1 VTFATRSAFTTRPTL
16 DGSFGMAAS
25 THWLGSQSAMAV
37 LERGGNAFDAAVAC
51 GLVLQVVE
59 PHLNGPGGDLVGI
72 VAPAG
77 SPSRVLCGQGT
88 APAGATIEAYRSL
101 GLDLI
106 PGAGPL
112 AATIPGAFDA
122 WMLMLRD
129 YGTWEPADVAE
140 FALHYARTGYPVLP
154 AIARTIGAVQNLFRE
169 SWTTS
174 AEHWLTAGAAP
185 KAGTLRTSPVWAQT
199 LSRLIASAAGDTRED
214 RIDAVR
220 REWAEGFVAEAVDRF
235 MRRPARDSS
244 GADHPGV
251 LRASDLA
258 GWRASWEEP
267 VTVKFRDFTVL
278 KPGFWT
284 QGPTLLQALS
294 ILAGFDDDEL
304 DPGTPGGAHKMLE
317 AMKLAMADREAYYGD
332 ASLPVDLLLSDEYA
346 TKRREQIGESA
357 SRDLRPG
364 RLEGLE
370 LRLRA
375 EPTGAST
382 HDTTAMGGGEPTVAR
397 TGVTKGDTCHLDIVD
412 RHGNMISVTP
422 SGGWLQSSPY
432 LPELGFALG
441 SRLQM
446 MWLEEGLPS
455 SLAPGKRP
463 RTTLSPTLV
472 ERAGRAVLSVGTPG
486 GDQQDQWQLP
496 FLLRVLVGELGLQEA
511 IDAPS
516 LHSTNAPE
524 SFWPRERIPAG
535 VIAEESLGGELLAE
549 LVVRGHEV
557 TVSDDWTLGRLSAV
571 SRSDT
576 GRLRAAANPRGMQG
590 YAVGR

>member
-1 VTFATRSAFTTRPTL
+1 MTFATRSAFTTRPTL

-25 THWLGSQSAMAV
+25 THWLASQSAMAV

-59 PHLNGPGGDLVGI
+59 PHLNGPGGDLVGM

-77 SPSRVLCGQGT
+77 GPSRVLCGQGT
-88 APAGATIEAYRSL
+88 APAEATIDTYRGF
-101 GLDLI
+101 GLDLV
-106 PGAGPL
+106 PGAGLL
-112 AATIPGAFDA
+112 AATVPGAFDA
-122 WMLMLRD
+122 WLLLLKD
-129 YGTWEPADVAE
+129 HGTWELADVAE
-140 FALHYARTGYPVLP
+140 FALHYAHTGYPVLP
-154 AIARTIGAVQNLFRE
+154 PIARTIGTVRNLFLD

-174 AEHWLTAGAAP
+174 AENWLTDGATP
-185 KAGTLRTSPVWAQT
+185 EAGTLRTSPAWAET
-199 LSRLIASAAGDTRED
+199 LTRLIAAGTGDSREE

-220 REWAEGFVAEAVDRF
+220 REWAEGFIAQEIDRF
-235 MRRPARDSS
+235 ARTPVRDSS
-244 GADHPGV
+244 GEDHPGV

-258 GWRASWEEP
+258 GWRASWEAP
-267 VTVKFRDFTVL
+267 VRTSFRGHTVL

-294 ILAGFDDDEL
+294 ILDGFADDEL
-304 DPGTPGGAHKMLE
+304 DPGTPGGAHRMLE

-332 ASLPVDLLLSDEYA
+332 STPAADVLLREEYA
-346 TKRREQIGESA
+346 AQRRALIGESA

-364 RLEGLE
+364 RIDGLQ
-370 LRLRA
+370 LRLPATRSA
-375 EPTGAST
+375 TASAPGT
-382 HDTTAMGGGEPTVAR
+382 GEPTVAR

-432 LPELGFALG
+432 IPELGFALG

-446 MWLEEGLPS
+446 MWLDEGLPS
-455 SLAPGKRP
+455 SLAPGRRP

-472 ERAGRAVLSVGTPG
+472 ERAGVAVLSVGTPG
-486 GDQQDQWQLP
+486 GDSQDQWQLP
-496 FLLRVLVGELGLQEA
+496 FLLRVLAGGLELQQA

-535 VIAEESLGGELLAE
+535 VVAEESLGGELLAE
-549 LVVRGHEV
+549 LLVRGHDV
-557 TVSDDWTLGRLSAV
+557 TLSSDWTLGRLSAV
-571 SRSDT
+571 SRDAD

>member
-25 THWLGSQSAMAV
+25 THWLASQSAMAV

-72 VAPAG
+72 AAPAG
-77 SPSRVLCGQGT
+77 GPSRVLSGQGP
-88 APAGATIEAYRSL
+88 APAEATIETYRGF
-101 GLDLI
+101 GLDLV

-122 WMLMLRD
+122 WLLLLRD
-129 YGTWEPADVAE
+129 LGTWEFADVAE

-154 AIARTIGAVQNLFRE
+154 AIARTIATVRDLFLE
-169 SWTTS
+169 SWTAS
-174 AEHWLTAGAAP
+174 AEHWLSDGQAP
-185 KAGTLRTSPVWAQT
+185 AAGTTRTALAWAET
-199 LSRLIASAAGDTRED
+199 LSRLVAAATGDD
-214 RIDAVR
+214 RIDRIEAVR
-220 REWAEGFVAEAVDRF
+220 REWAEGFVAQEIERAVQTPVRH
-235 MRRPARDSS
+235 SS
-244 GADHPGV
+244 GGEHPGV

-258 GWRASWEEP
+258 GWRASWDEP
-267 VTVKFRDFTVL
+267 VRTTFRGYTVL

-284 QGPTLLQALS
+284 QGPTLLQALN
-294 ILAGFDDDEL
+294 ILSGFDDADL
-304 DPGTPGGAHKMLE
+304 DPGTASGAHRMLE

-332 ASLPVDLLLSDEYA
+332 GYPALEVLLSEEYA
-346 TKRREQIGESA
+346 AGRGALIGESA
-357 SRDLRPG
+357 SPDLRPG
-364 RLEGLE
+364 RIDGLE
-370 LRLRA
+370 LRMPAARSGSA
-375 EPTGAST
+375 AAPGA
-382 HDTTAMGGGEPTVAR
+382 GEPTVAR

-432 LPELGFALG
+432 IPELGFALG

-446 MWLEEGLPS
+446 MWLDEGLPS
-455 SLAPGKRP
+455 SLEPGKRP

-472 ERAGRAVLSVGTPG
+472 ERNGRAVLSVGTPG

-496 FLLRVLVGELGLQEA
+496 FLLRVLAGGLELQQA
-511 IDAPS
+511 IDAPT

-524 SFWPRERIPAG
+524 SFWPRERIPSG
-535 VIAEESLGGELLAE
+535 VVAEESLGEELLAE
-549 LVVRGHEV
+549 LVIRGHDV
-557 TVSDDWTLGRLSAV
+557 TVSADWTLGRLSAV
-571 SRSDT
+571 SRDED

>member
-25 THWLGSQSAMAV
+25 THWLASQSAMAV

-72 VAPAG
+72 AAPAG
-77 SPSRVLCGQGT
+77 GPSRVLCGQGP
-88 APAGATIEAYRSL
+88 APAEATIDTYRGF
-101 GLDLI
+101 GLDLV

-122 WMLMLRD
+122 WLLLLRD
-129 YGTWEPADVAE
+129 LGTWEFGDVAE

-154 AIARTIGAVQNLFRE
+154 AIARTLGAVRDLFRE
-169 SWTTS
+169 SWTAS
-174 AEHWLTAGAAP
+174 AEYWLPDGEVPAVGSVRTAPAWAD
-185 KAGTLRTSPVWAQT
+185 TLD
-199 LSRLIASAAGDTRED
+199 RLIASGSGENRVD
-214 RIDAVR
+214 RIEAVR
-220 REWAEGFVAEAVDRF
+220 REWAEGFVAHEIDRSV
-235 MRRPARDSS
+235 RTPVRHPS
-244 GADHPGV
+244 GGEHPGV
-251 LRASDLA
+251 LRAADLA
-258 GWRASWEEP
+258 GWRASWDEP
-267 VTVKFRDFTVL
+267 VRAEFRGFTVL

-284 QGPTLLQALS
+284 QGPTLLQALN
-294 ILAGFDDDEL
+294 ILSGFEDAEL
-304 DPGTPGGAHKMLE
+304 DPGTAGGAHRMLE

-332 ASLPVDLLLSDEYA
+332 GYPAVERLLGEDYA
-346 TKRREQIGESA
+346 TERRALIGENA
-357 SRDLRPG
+357 RGDLRPG
-364 RLEGLE
+364 RLPGVE
-370 LRLRA
+370 LRMPPARSGTA
-375 EPTGAST
+375 GAPG
-382 HDTTAMGGGEPTVAR
+382 AGEPTVAR
-397 TGVTKGDTCHLDIVD
+397 TGETKGDTCHLDVVD

-432 LPELGFALG
+432 IPELGFALG

-455 SLAPGKRP
+455 SLEPGKRP

-472 ERAGRAVLSVGTPG
+472 ERNGTAVLSVGTPG

-496 FLLRVLVGELGLQEA
+496 FLLRVLAGGMPLQHA

-535 VIAEESLGGELLAE
+535 VVAEESLGEELLAE
-549 LVVRGHEV
+549 LVVRGHDV
-557 TVSDDWTLGRLSAV
+557 TVSADWTLGRLSAV
-571 SRSDT
+571 SRDQD

>member
-25 THWLGSQSAMAV
+25 THWLASQSAMAV

-72 VAPAG
+72 VAPSGA
-77 SPSRVLCGQGT
+77 PARVLCGQGT
-88 APAGATIEAYRSL
+88 APAEATLETYRSF
-101 GLDLI
+101 GLDLV
-106 PGAGPL
+106 PGSGPL

-122 WMLMLRD
+122 WLLLLRD
-129 YGTWEPADVAE
+129 FGTWEAAETCE

-154 AIARTIGAVQNLFRE
+154 AIRRTIAAVQDLFRD

-174 AEHWLTAGAAP
+174 AEHWLPDGEVP
-185 KAGTLRTSPVWAQT
+185 EAGTVRTSPAWADT
-199 LSRLIASAAGDTRED
+199 LTRLIGAGSGDSRED
-214 RIDAVR
+214 RIDAIR
-220 REWAEGFVAEAVDRF
+220 REWAEGFVAAGIDRSV
-235 MRRPARDSS
+235 RTPVRHSS
-244 GADHPGV
+244 GDDHPGV

-267 VTVKFRDFTVL
+267 LRASFRGHTVL

-284 QGPTLLQALS
+284 QGPTLLQALA
-294 ILAGFDDDEL
+294 ILDGFPDEEL
-304 DPGTPGGAHKMLE
+304 DPGTPGGAHRMLE

-332 ASLPVDLLLSDEYA
+332 PSPPIDLLVSAEYA
-346 TKRREQIGESA
+346 ELRRTRIGESA
-357 SRDLRPG
+357 SADLRPG
-364 RLEGLE
+364 RIPGID
-370 LRLRA
+370 LRLPAARSGTA
-375 EPTGAST
+375 SAPGA
-382 HDTTAMGGGEPTVAR
+382 GEPTVAR
-397 TGVTKGDTCHLDIVD
+397 TGETRGDTCHLDIVD
-412 RHGNMISVTP
+412 RHGNMVSITP

-432 LPELGFALG
+432 IPELGFALG
-441 SRLQM
+441 TRLQM

-455 SLAPGKRP
+455 SLVPGRRP

-472 ERAGRAVLSVGTPG
+472 ERDGTAVLAVGTPG

-496 FLLRVLVGELGLQEA
+496 FLLRVLAGGHDLQQA
-511 IDAPS
+511 IDAPT

-535 VIAEESLGGELLAE
+535 VVAEESLGEELLAE
-549 LVVRGHEV
+549 LVVRGHDV

-571 SRSDT
+571 SRDAD

>member
-1 VTFATRSAFTTRPTL
+1 
-16 DGSFGMAAS
+16 MAAS
-25 THWLGSQSAMAV
+25 THWLASSSAMAV
-37 LERGGNAFDAAVAC
+37 LELGGNAFDAAVAC

-77 SPSRVLCGQGT
+77 GAPRVLCGQGT
-88 APAGATIEAYRSL
+88 APAGATIEAYRSF
-101 GLDLI
+101 GLHLV
-106 PGAGPL
+106 PGSGPL

-122 WMLMLRD
+122 WLLLLRD
-129 YGTWEPADVAE
+129 HGTWELGDVAE
-140 FALHYARTGYPVLP
+140 FALHYARSGYPVLP
-154 AIARTIGAVQNLFRE
+154 AIARTIGAVQDLFRD

-174 AEHWLTAGAAP
+174 AEHWLPDGAVP
-185 KAGTLRTSPVWAQT
+185 EAGTLRTAPAWAET
-199 LSRLIASAAGDTRED
+199 LTRLIAAATGDSRED

-220 REWAEGFVAEAVDRF
+220 REWAEGFVAEAIDRF
-235 MRRPARDSS
+235 VQQPARDSS

-258 GWRASWEEP
+258 GWRASWEQP
-267 VTVKFRDFTVL
+267 VSTEFRGYTVL

-284 QGPTLLQALS
+284 QGPTLLQALG
-294 ILAGFDDDEL
+294 ILSGFGDDEL
-304 DPGTPGGAHKMLE
+304 DPGTPGGAHRMLE

-332 ASLPVDLLLSDEYA
+332 PSLPVDLLLTEKYA
-346 TKRREQIGESA
+346 TERRALLGENA

-370 LRLRA
+370 LRLPAVRTA
-375 EPTGAST
+375 AASDLPAVAGA
-382 HDTTAMGGGEPTVAR
+382 GEPTVAR
-397 TGVTKGDTCHLDIVD
+397 TGETKGDTCHLDIVD
-412 RHGNMISVTP
+412 RHGNMVSITP

-432 LPELGFALG
+432 IPDLGFALG

-472 ERAGRAVLSVGTPG
+472 ERSGRAVLSVGTPG

-496 FLLRVLVGELGLQEA
+496 FLLRVLAGGVDLQQA

-535 VIAEESLGGELLAE
+535 VVAEESLGEDLLAE
-549 LVVRGHEV
+549 LVVRGHDV
-557 TVSDDWTLGRLSAV
+557 TVSADWTLGRLSAV
-571 SRSDT
+571 SRDEA

>member
-1 VTFATRSAFTTRPTL
+1 MTFATRSAFTTRPTL

-25 THWLGSQSAMAV
+25 THWLASQSAMAV

-77 SPSRVLCGQGT
+77 GPSRVLCGQGP
-88 APAGATIEAYRSL
+88 APAEATIETYRGL
-101 GLDLI
+101 GLDLV

-112 AATIPGAFDA
+112 AATVPGAFDA
-122 WMLMLRD
+122 WLLLLRD
-129 YGTWEPADVAE
+129 LGTWEFADVAE

-154 AIARTIGAVQNLFRE
+154 AIARTIGTVRDLFRE
-169 SWTTS
+169 SWTAS
-174 AEHWLTAGAAP
+174 ADHWLHDGEVPAAGSV
-185 KAGTLRTSPVWAQT
+185 RTSPAWAET
-199 LSRLIASAAGDTRED
+199 LGRLVAAGVGDDRVD
-214 RIDAVR
+214 RIESVR
-220 REWAEGFVAEAVDRF
+220 REWAEGFVAQEIERAVQTPVRH
-235 MRRPARDSS
+235 SS
-244 GADHPGV
+244 GGDFPGV
-251 LRASDLA
+251 LRAADLT
-258 GWRASWEEP
+258 GWRASWDEP
-267 VTVKFRDFTVL
+267 VRADFRGYTVL

-284 QGPTLLQALS
+284 QGPTLLQALN
-294 ILAGFDDDEL
+294 ILSGFDDDEL
-304 DPGTPGGAHKMLE
+304 DPGSAGGAHRMLE

-332 ASLPVDLLLSDEYA
+332 GYPAVEALLSAEYA
-346 TKRREQIGESA
+346 AERRALIGESA
-357 SRDLRPG
+357 NRDLRPG
-364 RLEGLE
+364 RIPGVDV
-370 LRLRA
+370 RMPPMRSGTA
-375 EPTGAST
+375 GAPG
-382 HDTTAMGGGEPTVAR
+382 AGEPTVTR
-397 TGVTKGDTCHLDIVD
+397 TGETKGDTCHLDIVD

-432 LPELGFALG
+432 MPELGFALG

-446 MWLEEGLPS
+446 MWLDEGLPS
-455 SLAPGKRP
+455 SLEPGKRP

-472 ERAGRAVLSVGTPG
+472 ERDGVAVLSVGTPG

-496 FLLRVLVGELGLQEA
+496 FLLRVLAGGLELQQA

-535 VIAEESLGGELLAE
+535 VVAEESLGEELLAE
-549 LVVRGHEV
+549 LVVRGHDV
-557 TVSDDWTLGRLSAV
+557 TLSSDWTLGRLSAV
-571 SRSDT
+571 SRDAA
-576 GRLRAAANPRGMQG
+576 GRMRAAANPRGMQG